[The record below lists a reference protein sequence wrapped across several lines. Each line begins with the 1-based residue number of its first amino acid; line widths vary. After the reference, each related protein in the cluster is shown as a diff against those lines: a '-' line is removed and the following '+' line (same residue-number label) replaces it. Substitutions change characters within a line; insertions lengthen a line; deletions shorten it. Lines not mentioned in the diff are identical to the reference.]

1 MNLKSYFR
9 GIGAGMIVTA
19 IIMGVSMPKVVSAD
33 PVEKET
39 LIETVDKKEIDD
51 KKEIAEA
58 TPSVS
63 GDEAFMEEVKKAVSN
78 NEALRN
84 EEKESSDTKEKVSNE
99 DSQSEESKEEVVEE
113 TKEPEEEIL
122 PKPINPMP
130 EGEEGYTDLGELV
143 EIKVIPGDSS
153 VSVARRIYE
162 AGLVE
167 SAIELDEFLCQNG
180 YDKSISVG
188 TYEIA
193 KGSDF
198 DTIGKIITRRN

>member
-33 PVEKET
+33 PIEKET

-84 EEKESSDTKEKVSNE
+84 EEKESSDTKEETSNE
-99 DSQSEESKEEVVEE
+99 ETQSEETKEEIKEE
-113 TKEPEEEIL
+113 KEPEEEIL

>member
-84 EEKESSDTKEKVSNE
+84 EEKESSDTKEEVKE
-99 DSQSEESKEEVVEE
+99 ETQSEESKEEVKKEE
-113 TKEPEEEIL
+113 KEPEEEIL

>member
-84 EEKESSDTKEKVSNE
+84 EEKESSDTKEEVKE
-99 DSQSEESKEEVVEE
+99 ESQSEESKEEIIKEE
-113 TKEPEEEIL
+113 PEPEEEIL

-198 DTIGKIITRRN
+198 DTIGKTITRRN

>member
-19 IIMGVSMPKVVSAD
+19 IIMGVSMPKVVLAD

-84 EEKESSDTKEKVSNE
+84 EEKESSDTKEEVKE
-99 DSQSEESKEEVVEE
+99 ESQSEESKEEIIKEE
-113 TKEPEEEIL
+113 PEPEEEIL

-167 SAIELDEFLCQNG
+167 SAIELDEFLCQNV

>member
-19 IIMGVSMPKVVSAD
+19 IIMGVSMPKVVLAD

-84 EEKESSDTKEKVSNE
+84 EEKESSDTKEEVKE
-99 DSQSEESKEEVVEE
+99 ESQSEESKEEVIKE
-113 TKEPEEEIL
+113 EPEEEIL
-122 PKPINPMP
+122 PKPIDPMP

>member
-9 GIGAGMIVTA
+9 GIGADMIVTA
-19 IIMGVSMPKVVSAD
+19 IIMGVSMPKIASAD

-39 LIETVDKKEIDD
+39 LIETAEQKETED

-58 TPSVS
+58 IPSVS
-63 GDEAFMEEVKKAVSN
+63 GDEAFEKEVIKAVSN

-84 EEKESSDTKEKVSNE
+84 EAKEDDAEAETEKEET
-99 DSQSEESKEEVVEE
+99 KEEVKEE
-113 TKEPEEEIL
+113 TKEEPEEEIL
-122 PKPINPMP
+122 PKPIDPMP

>member
-19 IIMGVSMPKVVSAD
+19 IIMGVSMPKIASAD

-39 LIETVDKKEIDD
+39 LIETAEQKETED

-58 TPSVS
+58 APLVS
-63 GDEAFMEEVKKAVSN
+63 GDEAFEKEVIKAVSN
-78 NEALRN
+78 NEAIRN
-84 EEKESSDTKEKVSNE
+84 EAKEEDDTEAKEETQNE
-99 DSQSEESKEEVVEE
+99 EVKEEVKEE
-113 TKEPEEEIL
+113 EPEEEIL
-122 PKPINPMP
+122 PKPIDPMP

>member
-84 EEKESSDTKEKVSNE
+84 EEKESSDTEEEVKEE
-99 DSQSEESKEEVVEE
+99 TQSEESKEEVKEE
-113 TKEPEEEIL
+113 EKEPEEEIL

>member
-84 EEKESSDTKEKVSNE
+84 EEKESSDTKEEVKE
-99 DSQSEESKEEVVEE
+99 ESQSEESKEEIIKEE
-113 TKEPEEEIL
+113 PEPEEEIL

>member
-19 IIMGVSMPKVVSAD
+19 IIMGVSMPKIASAD

-39 LIETVDKKEIDD
+39 LRETAEQKETED

-58 TPSVS
+58 IPSVS
-63 GDEAFMEEVKKAVSN
+63 GDEAFEKEVIKAVSN

-84 EEKESSDTKEKVSNE
+84 EAKEDDAEAETEKEET
-99 DSQSEESKEEVVEE
+99 KEEVKEE
-113 TKEPEEEIL
+113 TKEEPEEEIL
-122 PKPINPMP
+122 PKPIDPMP

-198 DTIGKIITRRN
+198 DTIGKI

>member
-1 MNLKSYFR
+1 DDTEANE
-9 GIGAGMIVTA
+9 T
-19 IIMGVSMPKVVSAD
+19 D
-33 PVEKET
+33 KE
-39 LIETVDKKEIDD
+39 
-51 KKEIAEA
+51 AQN
-58 TPSVS
+58 
-63 GDEAFMEEVKKAVSN
+63 EEVK
-78 NEALRN
+78 
-84 EEKESSDTKEKVSNE
+84 EEV
-99 DSQSEESKEEVVEE
+99 KEE
-113 TKEPEEEIL
+113 EPEEEIL
-122 PKPINPMP
+122 PKPIDPMP

-188 TYEIA
+188 NYEIA

>member
-39 LIETVDKKEIDD
+39 LIETVDKKEIDN

-84 EEKESSDTKEKVSNE
+84 EEKENADSKEEVKEEN
-99 DSQSEESKEEVVEE
+99 QSEESKEEAKEE
-113 TKEPEEEIL
+113 EKEPEEEIL

>member
-19 IIMGVSMPKVVSAD
+19 IIMGVSMPKIASAD

-39 LIETVDKKEIDD
+39 LIETAEQKETED

-58 TPSVS
+58 APSVS
-63 GDEAFMEEVKKAVSN
+63 GDEAFEKEVIKAVSN
-78 NEALRN
+78 NEAIRN
-84 EEKESSDTKEKVSNE
+84 EAKEEEDTEAKEETQNE
-99 DSQSEESKEEVVEE
+99 EAKEEVKEE
-113 TKEPEEEIL
+113 EPEEEIL
-122 PKPINPMP
+122 PKPIDPMP

>member
-19 IIMGVSMPKVVSAD
+19 IIMGVSMPKIASAD

-39 LIETVDKKEIDD
+39 LIETVEQKETED

-58 TPSVS
+58 APSVS
-63 GDEAFMEEVKKAVSN
+63 GDEAFEKEVIKAVSN

-84 EEKESSDTKEKVSNE
+84 EAKEEDDTEAKEEAQNE
-99 DSQSEESKEEVVEE
+99 EVKEEVKEE
-113 TKEPEEEIL
+113 EPEEEIL
-122 PKPINPMP
+122 PKPIDPMP

-188 TYEIA
+188 NYEIA

>member
-39 LIETVDKKEIDD
+39 LIETVDKKELDD

-84 EEKESSDTKEKVSNE
+84 EEKESSDTKEEVKE
-99 DSQSEESKEEVVEE
+99 ETQSEESKEEVKEE
-113 TKEPEEEIL
+113 EKEPEEEIL

>member
-39 LIETVDKKEIDD
+39 LIETVDKKEIDN

-84 EEKESSDTKEKVSNE
+84 EEKENADSKEEVKEEN
-99 DSQSEESKEEVVEE
+99 QSEESKEEVKEE
-113 TKEPEEEIL
+113 EKEPEEEIL

>member
-19 IIMGVSMPKVVSAD
+19 IIMGVSMPKIASAD

-39 LIETVDKKEIDD
+39 LIETVEQKETED

-58 TPSVS
+58 IPSVS
-63 GDEAFMEEVKKAVSN
+63 GDEAFEKEVIKAVSN
-78 NEALRN
+78 NEAIRN
-84 EEKESSDTKEKVSNE
+84 EVKEEEDTEAKEETQNE
-99 DSQSEESKEEVVEE
+99 EVKEEVKEE
-113 TKEPEEEIL
+113 EPEEEIL
-122 PKPINPMP
+122 PKPIDPMP

-193 KGSDF
+193 NGSDF

>member
-19 IIMGVSMPKVVSAD
+19 IIMGVSMPKVASAD

-84 EEKESSDTKEKVSNE
+84 EEKESTDTKEEVKE
-99 DSQSEESKEEVVEE
+99 ETQSEESKEEVVEE

>member
-19 IIMGVSMPKVVSAD
+19 IIMGVSMPKIASAD

-39 LIETVDKKEIDD
+39 LIETVEQKETED

-58 TPSVS
+58 DPSVS
-63 GDEAFMEEVKKAVSN
+63 GDEAFEKEVIKAVSN

-84 EEKESSDTKEKVSNE
+84 EAKEEDDTEAKEEAQNE
-99 DSQSEESKEEVVEE
+99 EVKEEVKEE
-113 TKEPEEEIL
+113 EPEEEIL
-122 PKPINPMP
+122 PKPIDPMP

-188 TYEIA
+188 NYEIA

>member
-1 MNLKSYFR
+1 
-9 GIGAGMIVTA
+9 
-19 IIMGVSMPKVVSAD
+19 
-33 PVEKET
+33 
-39 LIETVDKKEIDD
+39 
-51 KKEIAEA
+51 
-58 TPSVS
+58 
-63 GDEAFMEEVKKAVSN
+63 
-78 NEALRN
+78 
-84 EEKESSDTKEKVSNE
+84 
-99 DSQSEESKEEVVEE
+99 
-113 TKEPEEEIL
+113 
-122 PKPINPMP
+122 MP

>member
-19 IIMGVSMPKVVSAD
+19 IIMGVSMPKIASAD

-39 LIETVDKKEIDD
+39 LIETAEQKETED

-58 TPSVS
+58 DPSVS
-63 GDEAFMEEVKKAVSN
+63 GDEAFEKEVIKAVSN

-84 EEKESSDTKEKVSNE
+84 EAKEEDDTEANETDKEAQNE
-99 DSQSEESKEEVVEE
+99 EVKEEVKEE
-113 TKEPEEEIL
+113 EPEEEIL
-122 PKPINPMP
+122 PKPIDPMP